1 MCARDCTR
9 TLLDADATRT
19 EFSSVDPEAG
29 KKGLVLSQSI
39 LCMQTD
45 QKKRILLENSSAKKA
60 INNAFELR
68 PRFFFSDEPSFV
80 SVITGMSRD

>member
-19 EFSSVDPEAG
+19 ELSSVDPEAG

-45 QKKRILLENSSAKKA
+45 QKKD
-60 INNAFELR
+60 
-68 PRFFFSDEPSFV
+68 P
-80 SVITGMSRD
+80 T